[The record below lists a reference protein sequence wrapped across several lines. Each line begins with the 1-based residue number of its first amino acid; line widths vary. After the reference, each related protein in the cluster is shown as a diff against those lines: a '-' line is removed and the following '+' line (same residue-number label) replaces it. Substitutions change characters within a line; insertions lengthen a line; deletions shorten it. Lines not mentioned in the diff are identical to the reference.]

1 MIMEQ
6 SYYPDKSASEPVR
19 KTWTLNEL
27 QSCVIADESINQYY
41 KKNWEKCNFHS
52 TDQNDLPNEQWRPVK
67 YYRNN
72 QVYASNLGRIK
83 RNGEILQLYEY
94 HHGNLTPSNLD
105 SKPLIG
111 YLKATGLE
119 GPFVYQ
125 MVADAWFPDYTYGAS
140 TDQQIH
146 HITNDGYDNRPQN
159 LIILSKSAHSQINHN
174 ISTPDKD
181 YYPGKY
187 DKI

>member
-1 MIMEQ
+1 MEQ
-6 SYYPDKSASEPVR
+6 CIYRDKSTSRTVR

-41 KKNWEKCNFHS
+41 KKNWKNCNFHS
-52 TDQNDLPNEQWRPVK
+52 TDQNDLPNEQWRPVN
-67 YYRNN
+67 YYRHPNY

-83 RNGEILQLYEY
+83 RNGKILQLYEY

-105 SKPLIG
+105 SKTRIG
-111 YLKATGLE
+111 YLKATGL
-119 GPFVYQ
+119 GLYVYQ

-140 TDQQIH
+140 TDQEIH

-159 LIILSKSAHSQINHN
+159 LIILSKSAHSQINN
-174 ISTPDKD
+174 AISTPDKD
-181 YYPGKY
+181 YHPGKY